1 MISKGVEAVTT
12 AIEYVN
18 QSLEATDP
26 EATNRPVVFGQ
37 APAKVADNKSES
49 TSIDQLKVVTGDL
62 LDLWMFEGFKGL
74 EYLKA
79 TSAYKLTDPYIDYIA
94 KFEQVKIGSLNL
106 KTQVE
111 KVASDL
117 NQRIMLFVNETTNFV
132 GLLIQLAKEKQETLK
147 DYISKTYSNVRVFI
161 QDNWI
166 RLDFN
171 ADGQVDLDD
180 VR

>member
-1 MISKGVEAVTT
+1 M
-12 AIEYVN
+12 Y
-18 QSLEATDP
+18 
-26 EATNRPVVFGQ
+26 
-37 APAKVADNKSES
+37 
-49 TSIDQLKVVTGDL
+49 
-62 LDLWMFEGFKGL
+62 EGFKGL

-79 TSAYKLTDPYIDYIA
+79 TSAYKLTDPYFDYIA

-111 KVASDL
+111 KVAFDV

-132 GLLIQLAKEKQETLK
+132 GMLIQLAKEKQDSLK
-147 DYISKTYSNVRVFI
+147 DYIQKTYSNVRVFI

-171 ADGQVDLDD
+171 ADG
-180 VR
+180 

>member
-1 MISKGVEAVTT
+1 
-12 AIEYVN
+12 
-18 QSLEATDP
+18 
-26 EATNRPVVFGQ
+26 
-37 APAKVADNKSES
+37 
-49 TSIDQLKVVTGDL
+49 
-62 LDLWMFEGFKGL
+62 
-74 EYLKA
+74 
-79 TSAYKLTDPYIDYIA
+79 LTDPYIDYIA

-147 DYISKTYSNVRVFI
+147 DYIQKTYSNVRVFI